1 MTSGFIASDGK
12 DLDSRFVKTV
22 NDGILNINGNV
33 DVTSKKTCFRDMTDE
48 TTSSQTHRLK
58 IERGRKVPSVLINWV
73 FFWQKDHCREAYESE
88 LERAHLPETMRGEE
102 YV

>member
-1 MTSGFIASDGK
+1 MRHPDYLQVLIA
-12 DLDSRFVKTV
+12 LDQLV
-22 NDGILNINGNV
+22 NTFFGG
-33 DVTSKKTCFRDMTDE
+33 MADE
-48 TTSSQTHRLK
+48 TMSSRAHRLK
-58 IERGRKVPSVLINWV
+58 IERGRKLPSMLINWV